1 MEADMAR
8 IANPATFRSV
18 VNWTSNRLGITRAP
32 AHVEGLTSDS
42 AKIREL
48 LGTSESPSFFGN
60 LSRVLSAE
68 PQLAGQ
74 LGRDLAWLGGGVAGT
89 YFVADAWIRG
99 YSNEI
104 NARLE
109 KLAGESVAP
118 AQAEQNTGDR
128 SNGGQTAVEN
138 KAAFLKV
145 DSAAAAEE
153 SRRTASEKADRT
165 SASASAEDNGKASVL
180 DFSPVVSRIVRAAG
194 RVEQQ
199 IELSKLTG
207 IISGSDFEMSDAA
220 RARRD
225 FGKLRTWSGLAAV
238 APVVETAQTILPP
251 FKPITFKTREPDIR
265 QPQVN
270 FEKPAQPRFS
280 PRKVAELMSK
290 LKDKESI
297 EESSTRLAGIYGGG
311 AATTT
316 NYGTV
321 FGNTLRSTS
330 LRLIQSGMEK
340 TEANGLDSAGTGGAA
355 NQAPNT
361 FTTYASNTGL
371 QFTSATNDPNN
382 SNNNTDEEEDRNI
395 LVEALETGE
404 AAV

>member
-1 MEADMAR
+1 
-8 IANPATFRSV
+8 
-18 VNWTSNRLGITRAP
+18 
-32 AHVEGLTSDS
+32 
-42 AKIREL
+42 
-48 LGTSESPSFFGN
+48 
-60 LSRVLSAE
+60 
-68 PQLAGQ
+68 
-74 LGRDLAWLGGGVAGT
+74 
-89 YFVADAWIRG
+89 
-99 YSNEI
+99 
-104 NARLE
+104 
-109 KLAGESVAP
+109 
-118 AQAEQNTGDR
+118 
-128 SNGGQTAVEN
+128 
-138 KAAFLKV
+138 
-145 DSAAAAEE
+145 
-153 SRRTASEKADRT
+153 
-165 SASASAEDNGKASVL
+165 
-180 DFSPVVSRIVRAAG
+180 
-194 RVEQQ
+194 
-199 IELSKLTG
+199 
-207 IISGSDFEMSDAA
+207 
-220 RARRD
+220 
-225 FGKLRTWSGLAAV
+225 
-238 APVVETAQTILPP
+238 
-251 FKPITFKTREPDIR
+251 
-265 QPQVN
+265 
-270 FEKPAQPRFS
+270 
-280 PRKVAELMSK
+280 MSK

>member
-8 IANPATFRSV
+8 IANPATFRSM

-48 LGTSESPSFFGN
+48 LGASESPSFFGN

-74 LGRDLAWLGGGVAGT
+74 LGKDLAWLGGGVAGT

-109 KLAGESVAP
+109 KIAGESV
-118 AQAEQNTGDR
+118 QTGGEITNGNQTRAED
-128 SNGGQTAVEN
+128 

-153 SRRTASEKADRT
+153 SRKDAASRSEGSERSDRT
-165 SASASAEDNGKASVL
+165 SGDDNAKASVL

-238 APVVETAQTILPP
+238 APAVETAQTILPP
-251 FKPITFKTREPDIR
+251 FKPITFKNREPDIR

-297 EESSTRLAGIYGGG
+297 EESGTRLAGIYGGS

-340 TEANGLDSAGTGGAA
+340 TEANGVDNAGTGGAA
-355 NQAPNT
+355 NQTPNT
-361 FTTYASNTGL
+361 FTTYASNTGM
-371 QFTSATNDPNN
+371 QFTSTGNAPQN
-382 SNNNTDEEEDRNI
+382 SDEEEDRNI
-395 LVEALETGE
+395 LVEALESGE